1 MALFIFPGPGAQ
13 DSCSVSQGCSPT
25 KDPWAGKGR
34 VLTKQEASREDWL
47 GTHHMTQVLWWHGQ
61 REQLPCQLLT
71 PGQSFLAGGGGG
83 GWGLTELAVQGA
95 EASGVQVLHFSGCS
109 SWVRLG
115 STLGSRLVVLLSSK
129 EGHLGE
135 LQVNP
140 DVGEIWGTQ

>member
-1 MALFIFPGPGAQ
+1 MALFIFLGPGAQ

-47 GTHHMTQVLWWHGQ
+47 GAHHTTQVLWWHGQ
-61 REQLPCQLLT
+61 REQLPRQLLT
-71 PGQSFLAGGGGG
+71 PGQFSCREGGGR
-83 GWGLTELAVQGA
+83 LTELAVQGA

-109 SWVRLG
+109 SWVRFG
-115 STLGSRLVVLLSSK
+115 STLGSGLVVLLSSK